1 MFRSTRAVVVLCAIC
16 GVSVTAIIGWATGFF
31 TRLAGIVGGWWNGL
45 TEWLGSPLT
54 LEHILAGAGVILVPV
69 ILLAVIFALTGN

>member
-1 MFRSTRAVVVLCAIC
+1 MFRSTRAVVGLCVVC
-16 GVSVTAIIGWATGFF
+16 GVSVTVVIGWATGLFAY
-31 TRLAGIVGGWWNGL
+31 LAGVVGGWWNGL
-45 TEWLGSPLT
+45 MEWLGSPLT